1 MPAGE
6 RKWRPN
12 GAKTAGEN
20 SKTARGKISTKSARP
35 GLAPKSRP
43 GRGAS
48 TSGLV
53 QRAAAAALP
62 DLSLSC
68 EDVAKGEEGLV
79 LSPESTKPTAD
90 HCSIRRVAFA
100 LSHCALCRF
109 VCLMGVIGACFFQ
122 KC

>member
-6 RKWRPN
+6 PKWRPK

-53 QRAAAAALP
+53 QRAAAAAQP

-79 LSPESTKPTAD
+79 LSPESTKPTAASAEWRLPCHTVHYAD
-90 HCSIRRVAFA
+90 
-100 LSHCALCRF
+100 LC
-109 VCLMGVIGACFFQ
+109 VSWVS
-122 KC
+122 